1 MKRIQYKYLV
11 ALIYTCVL
19 FIDRLDLTIVN
30 ITLPTLAKYF
40 RVPIAQT
47 DWVSTGFLLAL
58 AISIPISSW
67 LGEKFGIKKIFIFST
82 AIFGIASLLCAFSNS
97 IFMLSSFRFIQG
109 IGGGM
114 LIPTGM
120 TMVYSSFEP
129 HEYASVTSFTFLPS
143 LLAPAIA
150 PALGGAITHFWGW
163 KWVFVFAFP
172 ICLFAVIISLLVLK
186 EMDSLQKKP
195 LDLKGFLFSSAAL
208 ALLLYSISSLGKYG
222 FVFGTN
228 ASIGLTII
236 FIYLFIKQEA
246 SVPHPLIDLK
256 FFQHKL
262 FVQSNLIQLAFQV
275 CHFGSIFLIGM
286 YLQVAVGMSAMVAG
300 LVMGMQAFGA
310 ICTSRYSVKL
320 FNDFGPTRPIVWG
333 FIGIIIFTLAILC
346 IQTPGQVFLGCA
358 ILFLRGIFSGLC
370 GTPIQTTSIIDFNKA
385 DVGRASAIFNAGRQV
400 SISLGIALSALLI
413 SYGFRVNQL
422 TQVTILGRGLGY
434 EGFHY
439 AFMMIPVAAFLG
451 IVFAMKINNAKV
463 LEKVQRGK
471 NG

>member
-1 MKRIQYKYLV
+1 MDRIQYKYLV

-19 FIDRLDLTIVN
+19 FLDRLDLTIVN

-40 RVPIAQT
+40 HVPIAQT

-58 AISIPISSW
+58 AMSIPISSW
-67 LGEKFGIKKIFIFST
+67 LGEKFGIKKIFILST
-82 AIFGIASLLCAFSNS
+82 AIFGLASLLCAFSNN
-97 IFMLSSFRFIQG
+97 IFLLTVFRFIQG

-120 TMVYSSFEP
+120 TMVYRAFEP
-129 HEYASVTSFTFLPS
+129 HEYASVTSFTFLPA

-150 PALGGAITHFWGW
+150 PALGGAIMHFWGW
-163 KWVFVFAFP
+163 KWVFLFASP
-172 ICLFAVIISLLVLK
+172 ICLFAVIISLIVLK
-186 EMDSLQKKP
+186 EVDCSEKKP
-195 LDLKGFLFSSAAL
+195 LDLKGFVFSSAAL

-228 ASIGLTII
+228 FSFGLTLL

-246 SVPHPLIDLK
+246 SVEHPLIDLK
-256 FFQHKL
+256 FFRHKL
-262 FVQSNLIQLAFQV
+262 FVQANLIQLAFQV

-286 YLQVAVGMSAMVAG
+286 YLQVAVGMSAMMAG
-300 LVMGMQAFGA
+300 FIMGMQAFGA

-320 FNDFGPTRPIVWG
+320 FNHFGPTRPIVWG
-333 FIGIIIFTLAILC
+333 FIGIIIFTLAILF
-346 IQTPGQVFLGCA
+346 IQTPEHVFFGCA

-370 GTPIQTTSIIDFNKA
+370 GTPIQTASVIDFEKA

-413 SYGFRVNQL
+413 SYGLKVNHL
-422 TQVTILGRGLGY
+422 TQATILGRGLGY
-434 EGFHY
+434 EAFHY
-439 AFMMIPVAAFLG
+439 AFMMIPVAALLG
-451 IVFAMKINNAKV
+451 IVVA
-463 LEKVQRGK
+463 
-471 NG
+471 